1 MCLVVFIDV
10 ADFHSESLSI
20 TSSSHKVLWYLSS
33 YPVNNMFRVTIHPS
47 IHDYLLGM
55 YVDDRMNESIS
66 EWHQY
71 HTMDGW
77 MVFIHERNGRCMLQ

>member
-1 MCLVVFIDV
+1 
-10 ADFHSESLSI
+10 
-20 TSSSHKVLWYLSS
+20 
-33 YPVNNMFRVTIHPS
+33 MFRVTIHPS

-77 MVFIHERNGRCMLQ
+77 MDGVHS